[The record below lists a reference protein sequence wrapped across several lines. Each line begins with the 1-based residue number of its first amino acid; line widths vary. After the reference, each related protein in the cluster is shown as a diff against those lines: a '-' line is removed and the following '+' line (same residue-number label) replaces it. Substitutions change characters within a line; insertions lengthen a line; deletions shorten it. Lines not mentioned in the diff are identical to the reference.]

1 MRPSSAWVQDT
12 RFDLDNFSVDSS
24 DICHKASEEDR
35 GDVCESEVV
44 TCHRRGV
51 QFCESCIPE
60 LPLIFVVFTKKRE
73 EFILGPG
80 DFKKM
85 QFFSTSTY

>member
-1 MRPSSAWVQDT
+1 MNLKLS
-12 RFDLDNFSVDSS
+12 L
-24 DICHKASEEDR
+24 
-35 GDVCESEVV
+35 G
-44 TCHRRGV
+44 HRRGV

-80 DFKKM
+80 DCKKVS
-85 QFFSTSTY
+85 FFLRALINPLLCARHWVSVFMLGP